1 MIRLFRHYVPTPLI
15 VLAAVEAVV
24 FVLSVY
30 LGVELRYYSDGPVD
44 MDVAIKIAPR
54 AFVFALVMMGT
65 LIAFGLYTR
74 ESQSGDI
81 GYYGRF
87 LASFIV
93 GGVVMALVIYLFPR
107 LFIGRGALA
116 LAFMIAFVGSA
127 LTRLVFVRVIDHDT
141 LKRRLLVLGIG
152 TRSAGVSALLEQD
165 PGVAQK
171 FHLVGYFSP
180 GARPSHPPVRPELI
194 LKDRGSLLAI
204 VTKYGI
210 DEVVVGVR
218 ERRNSGL
225 DMRELL
231 ECKLEGVQVTDL
243 SSFFERETG
252 HVQLDSLNPSW
263 MVYSDGFQRTSVR
276 RAFKRVS
283 DVLASLVLL
292 AAALPVMAMT
302 ALLIVLE
309 TGRPVFYRQER
320 IGECGQVFSILK
332 FRSMYRDAERGG
344 TPQWAHSNDS
354 RVTRVGRVI
363 RRLRIDELPQLFNIL
378 RGEMSFVGP
387 RPERPYY
394 VKQLAEHIP
403 YFLNRHAVKPGL
415 TGWAQ
420 IRYRAGASIEDAR
433 QKLQYDLYYVKNQSL
448 FLDLVIL
455 LQTARVVLFG
465 SGNTGT
471 VSRLAKTT

>member
-15 VLAAVEAVV
+15 VLAAVEAIV

-30 LGVELRYYSDGPVD
+30 LGVELRYFSEGPAD
-44 MDVAIKIAPR
+44 MGVALKIVPR
-54 AFVFALVMMGT
+54 AIVFALVMMGT
-65 LIAFGLYTR
+65 LTAFGMYTR

-87 LASFIV
+87 LASFLV
-93 GGVVMALVIYLFPR
+93 GGIVMALVIYLFPR

-116 LAFMIAFVGSA
+116 LAFIIAFAGSA
-127 LTRLVFVRVIDHDT
+127 LTRLVLARIIDHDT
-141 LKRRLLVLGIG
+141 LKRRLLVLGVG
-152 TRSAGVSALLEQD
+152 TRSAGVGNLLEQD

-171 FHLVGYFSP
+171 FHLIGYYSP
-180 GARPSHPPVRPELI
+180 GSRPHHPLVRPEMI
-194 LKDRGSLLAI
+194 LKDRGSLLAV
-204 VTKYGI
+204 VTKYDV
-210 DEVVVGVR
+210 DEVIVGVR
-218 ERRNSGL
+218 DRRNSGL

-263 MVYSDGFQRTSVR
+263 MVYSDGFQRTSAR
-276 RAFKRVS
+276 SAFKRVF
-283 DVLASLVLL
+283 DILASLLLL
-292 AAALPVMAMT
+292 AAVLPVMAMT

-320 IGECGQVFSILK
+320 VGECGQVFSILK
-332 FRSMYRDAERGG
+332 FRSMLRDAERGG
-344 TPQWAHSNDS
+344 TPQWASANDN

-394 VKQLAEHIP
+394 VRQLAEHIP

-420 IRYRAGASIEDAR
+420 IRYRPGTSVEDAR
-433 QKLQYDLYYVKNQSL
+433 QKLQYDLYYVKNRSL

-465 SGNTGT
+465 NSNGT
-471 VSRLAKTT
+471 AGKRVKAT

>member
-30 LGVELRYYSDGPVD
+30 LGVELRYFSDGPVD
-44 MDVAIKIAPR
+44 IDVALKIAPR
-54 AFVFALVMMGT
+54 AIVFALVMMGT
-65 LIAFGLYTR
+65 MTAFGMYTR

-87 LASFIV
+87 LASFVV
-93 GGVVMALVIYLFPR
+93 GGIVMALLIYLFPR

-116 LAFMIAFVGSA
+116 LAFMIAFAGSA
-127 LTRLVFVRVIDHDT
+127 LTRLAFVRIIDHDT
-141 LKRRLLVLGIG
+141 FKRRLLVLGIG
-152 TRSAGVSALLEQD
+152 TRSAGVGSLLEQD

-171 FHLVGYFSP
+171 FHLIGYYSF
-180 GARPSHPPVRPELI
+180 GARPSHPSVRPDLI
-194 LKDRGSLLAI
+194 LKDRASLLAV
-204 VTKYGI
+204 VTRYDV
-210 DEVVVGVR
+210 DEVIVGVR

-276 RAFKRVS
+276 SAFKRVF
-283 DVLASLVLL
+283 DVLASLLL
-292 AAALPVMAMT
+292 LVAVLPVMAMT

-320 IGECGQVFSILK
+320 VGECGQVFSILK
-332 FRSMYRDAERGG
+332 FRSMLRDAERGG
-344 TPQWAHSNDS
+344 TPQWARVDDS
-354 RVTRVGRVI
+354 RVTRVGRVM

-387 RPERPYY
+387 RPERLYY

-420 IRYRAGASIEDAR
+420 IRYRPGTSIEDAR
-433 QKLQYDLYYVKNQSL
+433 QKLQYDLYYVKNHSL

-465 SGNTGT
+465 SNHGT
-471 VSRLAKTT
+471 SGRRIKAT